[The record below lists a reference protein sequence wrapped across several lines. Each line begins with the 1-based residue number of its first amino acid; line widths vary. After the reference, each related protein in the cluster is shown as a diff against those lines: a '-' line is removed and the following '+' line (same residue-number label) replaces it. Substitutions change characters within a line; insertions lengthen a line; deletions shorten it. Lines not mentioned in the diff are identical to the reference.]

1 MAINRPEIFAQLF
14 GSTAS
19 GSFPSFNGGRRPLP
33 SLWPLHSPLR
43 FSPFDFASRE
53 IFGTTAIPSI
63 NHPPFPITKI
73 DDGIKDN
80 PVVQLEDKDLWE
92 KFNPLVN
99 EMIITKSGRR
109 IFPALKVKLSGLD
122 KKANYYVIMDIVP
135 CDANRWKFHN
145 SRWTV
150 AGKADPELQKPL
162 HIHPDSPATGEH
174 WMAKGASFHRVKV
187 TNNATNKAEFTV
199 LNSMHKYQP
208 RIHIVRSNDVHS
220 YKVANW
226 STTVFPETEFIAV
239 TAYQNSQIT
248 DLKIDNNPFAKGF
261 RDITDLKIDNNPFAK
276 GFRDSGAGKR
286 EKKRLAIHRTNSSS
300 NSALQIARIL
310 SGNNTSNLNSEDDS
324 DDDFEDNLGPTK
336 AKRAKSNSS
345 ISSNCSNNEGG
356 GIIENGRK
364 RIFNLNNNRERMT
377 TTTTTTSI
385 GRGGG
390 IMHSLP
396 GFRPHLQIPTNS
408 NRPPPQLPPP
418 PLHHFPLPPQQQLIS
433 PSLIQHLLTPSTSSL
448 SSLFPNPYQQH
459 LTNFQNFNN
468 NQQLPSPLI
477 VALQHKMAYAKQQQQ
492 YLNNQQQQ
500 QNCLKRIQQQQ
511 TLIQNGEQQK
521 HLEEQ
526 KHLEKHQQEQHQ
538 KQQNILEK
546 HQQEQQQN
554 IGQQKHQEQQNIL
567 IEEKHSEQQCLEQP
581 KQQNNI
587 LKENTKTTTKHPP
600 LLFYKNN
607 NKKHYLPL
615 LFLKDFNLM

>member
-1 MAINRPEIFAQLF
+1 
-14 GSTAS
+14 
-19 GSFPSFNGGRRPLP
+19 
-33 SLWPLHSPLR
+33 
-43 FSPFDFASRE
+43 
-53 IFGTTAIPSI
+53 
-63 NHPPFPITKI
+63 
-73 DDGIKDN
+73 
-80 PVVQLEDKDLWE
+80 
-92 KFNPLVN
+92 
-99 EMIITKSGRR
+99 
-109 IFPALKVKLSGLD
+109 
-122 KKANYYVIMDIVP
+122 
-135 CDANRWKFHN
+135 
-145 SRWTV
+145 
-150 AGKADPELQKPL
+150 
-162 HIHPDSPATGEH
+162 
-174 WMAKGASFHRVKV
+174 
-187 TNNATNKAEFTV
+187 
-199 LNSMHKYQP
+199 MHKYQP

-239 TAYQNSQIT
+239 TAYQNSQ
-248 DLKIDNNPFAKGF
+248 
-261 RDITDLKIDNNPFAK
+261 ITDLKIDNNPFAK

-356 GIIENGRK
+356 GGIIENGRK

-408 NRPPPQLPPP
+408 NRPPLQLPPP

-448 SSLFPNPYQQH
+448 SSLFPNPYPQH

-477 VALQHKMAYAKQQQQ
+477 VALQHKMAYAKHQQQ

-500 QNCLKRIQQQQ
+500 QNFKRIQQQQ

-521 HLEEQ
+521 HLE
-526 KHLEKHQQEQHQ
+526 KHQEQQHQ
-538 KQQNILEK
+538 KQNILEEK

-554 IGQQKHQEQQNIL
+554 IDQQKHQQQQNIL
-567 IEEKHSEQQCLEQP
+567 LEEKHPEQQCLEQP

-587 LKENTKTTTKHPP
+587 LKENTRTKTSSSP
-600 LLFYKNN
+600 LQKQQQETLSSPFVSKRFQFDVNS
-607 NKKHYLPL
+607 L
-615 LFLKDFNLM
+615 LEKS